1 MASAIT
7 WPLRVV
13 ISSPVRMSRSSP
25 HSPCH
30 ALCAA
35 WVLCSLLL
43 MKSSP
48 AARAAVAI
56 SAGVRLPSEWTEC
69 RWQSPRYQARPRPL
83 ARSGG
88 YTGVGVV
95 PGSPKRRVIVTS
107 YGSPS
112 GATVYGPSAMFQ
124 VPARTGPAT

>member
-1 MASAIT
+1 MATAT
-7 WPLRVV
+7 TCPLRVV
-13 ISSPVRMSRSSP
+13 TSSPVRISRSSP
-25 HSPCH
+25 HSPCQ
-30 ALCAA
+30 ALCAE

-48 AARAAVAI
+48 AARAAAAI

-69 RWQSPRYQARPRPL
+69 RWQSPRYQARPRPP

-88 YTGVGVV
+88 YTSSGAGADA
-95 PGSPKRRVIVTS
+95 PKRRATVTS

-112 GATVYGPSAMFQ
+112 GATVYGPSTMCQ
-124 VPARTGPAT
+124 VPAPRGPGR